1 MVLHIIKKKK
11 NNLYIKVTG
20 FTLVIVRYA
29 VNRQFRSESSEPKQ
43 LNRTV
48 TVSTETDLSEHD
60 VSLWE
65 ARLPKLVLTS
75 QPLGSGCSTRSMRR
89 EPSLRE

>member
-1 MVLHIIKKKK
+1 MV
-11 NNLYIKVTG
+11 
-20 FTLVIVRYA
+20 VRCA
-29 VNRQFRSESSEPKQ
+29 VNRQFRSVPSESKQ

-48 TVSTETDLSEHD
+48 TVSIETDLAEHD

-65 ARLPKLVLTS
+65 ARLPKLVVTS